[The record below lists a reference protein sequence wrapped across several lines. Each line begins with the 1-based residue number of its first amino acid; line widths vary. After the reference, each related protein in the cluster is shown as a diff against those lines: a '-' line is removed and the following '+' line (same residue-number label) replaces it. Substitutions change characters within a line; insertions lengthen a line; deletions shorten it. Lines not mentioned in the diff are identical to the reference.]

1 MVRGN
6 FKQGGV
12 NVIGLF
18 LFYWVVDVSRGNVN
32 FIFTHS
38 YFILVTSLYFVNIFL
53 IFIGIN
59 FKCLFWFHITFVFFF
74 LFNQIIGCFHCFYL
88 LSFDNVRCSFKQG
101 TCIRICKDVLLVNRH
116 IFSEQRD
123 FLLILWEG

>member
-18 LFYWVVDVSRGNVN
+18 LFNRVVEVFEVYRGNVN

-38 YFILVTSLYFVNIFL
+38 YFILVTSLYFVNIFFYFHLGL
-53 IFIGIN
+53 ILNAF
-59 FKCLFWFHITFVFFF
+59 FDFTLRSFFF
-74 LFNQIIGCFHCFYL
+74 
-88 LSFDNVRCSFKQG
+88 SV
-101 TCIRICKDVLLVNRH
+101 
-116 IFSEQRD
+116 
-123 FLLILWEG
+123 